1 MWGKCSRLSLSLLC
15 CVGGGGS
22 KIFGPRGSLA
32 REICNLKGE
41 RIAKFGAVDD
51 CLCGGRG
58 ESQVFS
64 LPLLQNSLRILQI
77 VSRGAATIDI
87 S

>member
-1 MWGKCSRLSLSLLC
+1 MWGKCSRLSLTLVLC
-15 CVGGGGS
+15 MWWREQD
-22 KIFGPRGSLA
+22 FGPRGSLA